1 MFVGAFEGGAE
12 SRRFLRN
19 ASEGDALCVREIK
32 GARRR
37 KGIGGVGGIQLNR
50 PLTEKQLQQNEA
62 VETEEEVQEQHCVK
76 MK

>member
-1 MFVGAFEGGAE
+1 MRLKATRCAYGKSKARGGGRGLGVGW
-12 SRRFLRN
+12 
-19 ASEGDALCVREIK
+19 
-32 GARRR
+32 
-37 KGIGGVGGIQLNR
+37 GGIQLNR